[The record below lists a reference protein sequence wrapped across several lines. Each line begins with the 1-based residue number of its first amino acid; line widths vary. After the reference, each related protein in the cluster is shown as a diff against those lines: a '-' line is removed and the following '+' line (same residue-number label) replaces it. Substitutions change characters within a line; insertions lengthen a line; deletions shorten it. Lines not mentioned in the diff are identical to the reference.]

1 MKRATKN
8 PSKIF
13 QQVLTQAE
21 DQLAL
26 AAKSAANFQH
36 KGIRGDERAAALDA
50 FLTTHLPQNFSTGKG
65 EAIDYLDART
75 GQLDLF
81 IYDSSTASPL
91 VASGENTLLP
101 AEALYAVIEVKSV
114 LTQAELN
121 RCAVAA
127 AKIRAL
133 QPYKH
138 KFSPSPTKGE
148 APIDC
153 YRCPYI
159 VFAYTTDLSEENW
172 AQKEFDRV
180 KSSVSEIGGEVDL
193 LDRVIVLDRGML
205 RPQIAAAR
213 LKEGE
218 SGIFLDFYIHLMNFL
233 VKEKQRRPP
242 IDLLAY
248 ASLGRWIYLT

>member
-1 MKRATKN
+1 MKRSTKN

-26 AAKSAANFQH
+26 AARSAANFQH
-36 KGIRGDERAAALDA
+36 RGIRGDERAEALGH
-50 FLTTHLPQNFSTGKG
+50 FLAKHLPQSFSVGKG
-65 EAIDYLDART
+65 EAIDYIDTRT

-81 IYDSSTASPL
+81 VYDSSTASPL
-91 VASGENTLLP
+91 LNSGENTLLP
-101 AEALYAVIEVKSV
+101 AEALYTVIEVKSI

-121 RCAVAA
+121 KCAIAA
-127 AKIRAL
+127 AKLRDL
-133 QPYKH
+133 KPFKH

-148 APIDC
+148 APADC

-180 KSSVSEIGGEVDL
+180 KIAVQSVGGEENL
-193 LDRVIVLDRGML
+193 FDRVIVINRGML

-213 LKEGE
+213 VKDEENGV
-218 SGIFLDFYIHLMNFL
+218 FLDFYIHLMSFL
-233 VKEKQRRPP
+233 MKEKRRRPP

-248 ASLGRWIYLT
+248 ASTGQWVSLK